1 VFESSSILFVASL
14 SEFDQLLYEDDTVNR
29 MMEGISLFDEIVNS
43 KLFKDTPIF
52 LFLNKIDVF
61 TQKMDKKNLS
71 ELFPEYVG
79 GNDVEAGVQF
89 IKKKYLSKIEN
100 QERLRVYVTNAMDD
114 GSVLE
119 AFVNAEEFLMNLE
132 TK

>member
-14 SEFDQLLYEDDTVNR
+14 SEFDQLLKDEDVNR
-29 MMEGISLFDEIVNS
+29 MMEGITLFDEIVNS
-43 KLFKDTPIF
+43 KRFKETPIF
-52 LFLNKIDVF
+52 LFFNKIDVF
-61 TQKMDKKNLS
+61 TRKMEKKNLS
-71 ELFPEYVG
+71 ELFPEYEG
-79 GNDVEAGVQF
+79 GNDVESGVQF
-89 IKKKYLSKIEN
+89 IKQKYLSKIEN
-100 QERLRVYVTNAMDD
+100 KERLRVYVTNAMDD

>member
-14 SEFDQLLYEDDTVNR
+14 SEFDQLLKDEDVNR
-29 MMEGISLFDEIVNS
+29 MMEGITLFDEIVNS
-43 KLFKDTPIF
+43 KRFKETPIF
-52 LFLNKIDVF
+52 LFFNKIDVF
-61 TQKMDKKNLS
+61 TRKMEKKNLS
-71 ELFPEYVG
+71 ELFPEYEG

-100 QERLRVYVTNAMDD
+100 KERLRVYVTNAMDD